1 MIAGEKIIP
10 NDPLIIVDEIQ
21 ECPEAL
27 NALMYYKE
35 KADEYHGISAPFIK
49 YLLAQVKPYPVHRM
63 HLLDIYPLAF
73 DVFPEAA
80 APDLYAFIIGFKRR
94 IKKPGIGS
102 ASLAFIMLNRN
113 Q

>member
-1 MIAGEKIIP
+1 MESQRC
-10 NDPLIIVDEIQ
+10 L
-21 ECPEAL
+21 L
-27 NALMYYKE
+27 
-35 KADEYHGISAPFIK
+35 ST
-49 YLLAQVKPYPVHRM
+49 LLAQVKSYPVHRV

-73 DVFPEAA
+73 DEFPEAA
-80 APDLYAFIIGFKRR
+80 EPDLYAFIIGFKRR

>member
-1 MIAGEKIIP
+1 
-10 NDPLIIVDEIQ
+10 
-21 ECPEAL
+21 
-27 NALMYYKE
+27 MYFKE
-35 KADEYHGISAPFIK
+35 KSNEYHGISVRLLST
-49 YLLAQVKPYPVHRM
+49 LLAQVKPYPVHRM

-73 DVFPEAA
+73 DEFPEAA
-80 APDLYAFIIGFKRR
+80 EPDLYAFIIGFKRR